1 MRRRLTVGA
10 KAGSNSRMR
19 LRLDPADEY
28 MHPLEEAKN
37 FNESMYFNFFDA
49 REHVGGF
56 LRLGNRANEGYAE
69 LTTCLY
75 LPDGR
80 VAFTYHRPE
89 ISTNDAFDAGGMRFE
104 VVQPFEALRVSYHGK
119 ICLLDRP
126 LEMADPRR
134 AFTENPWTPC
144 AVELEYRGLSPM
156 LGGERTNDDGTTVQ
170 EDPAEAFARG
180 HYEQH
185 VGARGVMQVGD
196 EEWEID
202 GLGLRDHSWGPR
214 FWQAPYWYRWL
225 TGNFGEHDGF
235 VVSIVTRRGGE
246 QMAGGVWLEDGEYQ
260 PLQEVSIDTEWRT
273 DDHYHERIRAE
284 VATATS
290 THVVEGRVLSLIP
303 LRNRRRTPEGEQLMT
318 RISEGMTEWTSDGR
332 VGFGLSEYLDQIV
345 DGRPVGVA
353 A

>member
-89 ISTNDAFDAGGMRFE
+89 IANNDAFDAGGMRFE
-104 VVQPFEALRVSYHGK
+104 VVRPFEALRVSYRGK

-126 LEMADPRR
+126 LEMANPRR